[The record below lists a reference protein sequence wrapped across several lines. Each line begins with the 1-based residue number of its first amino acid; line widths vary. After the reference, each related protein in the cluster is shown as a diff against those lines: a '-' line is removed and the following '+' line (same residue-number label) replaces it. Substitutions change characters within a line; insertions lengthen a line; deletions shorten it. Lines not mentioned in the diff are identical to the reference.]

1 MNTNIVIVPID
12 PREIVKSAGLD
23 VDLPVTARAAI
34 EGEELL
40 AVWGLAWSPGR
51 CWLWLHVERSEP
63 KHAFTVI
70 REAKRMLKRAAQLGE
85 TEVYTPRDAS
95 RETSANLLKLVGFEF
110 FAVENGTEVFIWRV

>member
-1 MNTNIVIVPID
+1 MSVAIVPID
-12 PREIVKSAGLD
+12 PRGIVKSAGLD
-23 VDLPVTARAAI
+23 VDLPVTAKAAI

-40 AVWGLAWSPGR
+40 ACWGLAWGVGR

-95 RETSANLLKLVGFEF
+95 RETSARLLKLVGFEF
-110 FAVENGTEVFIWRV
+110 FAVENGTEVYACRDLR